1 MVLSK
6 RNYLVLFAVM
16 AVLAS
21 CGRRD
26 RECVFD
32 PDVNDKVEIPW
43 LSLSDSLV
51 SIASKSDLV
60 HLLTRHPV
68 LRDYFFNRTAYPNDS
83 VFINEL
89 YKRFTNPYLDTLRMD
104 VKRVFGDEQ
113 KLREQFNEAFGNLRY
128 YYPQVEIPRIVTVV
142 SGLETDLFV
151 TDSVIYIGLDYYLG
165 PGARFR
171 PNVYQYMLRLYSPET
186 VVPAVMLLKGISD
199 EFNFTNP
206 EDKTVLA
213 DMIAYGKA
221 YYFAKHMLP
230 CVPDSVLIGYTAEE
244 MEGSRENA
252 HLIWFRLVEDQ
263 VLYAT
268 SHLVKQKYLDPRP
281 RTIEVG
287 EKCPGRIGQW
297 VGWEIVKSYM
307 ERHPQTTLPEL
318 MQMKDADVL
327 FKQSGY
333 RPVK

>member
-1 MVLSK
+1 MNRLLKYLS
-6 RNYLVLFAVM
+6 FA
-16 AVLAS
+16 AVAFFIS
-21 CGRRD
+21 CGPPD
-26 RECVFD
+26 KECVFI
-32 PDVNDKVEIPW
+32 PHVKHLVEVPW

-51 SIASKSDLV
+51 NLRSKKDLV
-60 HLLTRHPV
+60 RLLTRYPV
-68 LRDYFFNRTAYPNDS
+68 LRDYFFNRHAYPDDS

-89 YKRFTNPYLDTLRMD
+89 YNRFTNPYLDTLRLD
-104 VKRVFGDEQ
+104 VKRVFGDENE
-113 KLREQFNEAFGNLRY
+113 LHRQFIEAFSNLRY
-128 YYPQVEIPRIVTVV
+128 YYPEVRIPKIVTLI

-165 PGARFR
+165 PGARYR

-186 VVPAVMLLKGISD
+186 IVPAVMLLKGISD
-199 EFNFTNP
+199 EYNLTNP
-206 EDKTVLA
+206 DDKTVLA

-221 YYFAKHMLP
+221 YYFAKHMVP

-244 MEGSRENA
+244 IKGSSENA
-252 HLIWFRLVEDQ
+252 HLIWYRLVEDQ

-281 RTIEVG
+281 KTIEVG

-307 ERHPQTTLPEL
+307 KRHPETTLPEL
-318 MQMKDADVL
+318 MQMKNADQL